1 MPTRAERP
9 RFPCKTFQN
18 RCRGLAGRSR
28 FSRNQEGNHE
38 RYHQGIDEFHVF
50 LCYTKISEYLSTTNV
65 NVTQMVN
72 GFPSQI
78 KNMDSLTESRYGLDQ
93 IMWTGKHIND
103 QLPVVGGFNAF
114 RKFARNFWGD
124 FPQFLGVQSKKWFKR
139 NQLSNPKMDLKRLE
153 WLGTKGEEL

>member
-1 MPTRAERP
+1 MN
-9 RFPCKTFQN
+9 FMC
-18 RCRGLAGRSR
+18 
-28 FSRNQEGNHE
+28 FSVIQ
-38 RYHQGIDEFHVF
+38 
-50 LCYTKISEYLSTTNV
+50 KISEYLSTTNV

-78 KNMDSLTESRYGLDQ
+78 KNMDSLPESRYGLDQ
-93 IMWTGKHIND
+93 IMLTGKHIND

-114 RKFARNFWGD
+114 RKFARNFWGG
-124 FPQFLGVQSKKWFKR
+124 FPQFLGVQSRKWFLR

>member
-1 MPTRAERP
+1 
-9 RFPCKTFQN
+9 
-18 RCRGLAGRSR
+18 
-28 FSRNQEGNHE
+28 
-38 RYHQGIDEFHVF
+38 
-50 LCYTKISEYLSTTNV
+50 
-65 NVTQMVN
+65 MVN

-78 KNMDSLTESRYGLDQ
+78 KNMDSLPESRYGLDQ

-124 FPQFLGVQSKKWFKR
+124 FPQFLGVQSKKWCKR

>member
-1 MPTRAERP
+1 MN
-9 RFPCKTFQN
+9 FMC
-18 RCRGLAGRSR
+18 
-28 FSRNQEGNHE
+28 FSVIQ
-38 RYHQGIDEFHVF
+38 
-50 LCYTKISEYLSTTNV
+50 KISEYLSTA

-72 GFPSQI
+72 FPSQI
-78 KNMDSLTESRYGLDQ
+78 KNMDSLPESRYGLEQ

-139 NQLSNPKMDLKRLE
+139 NQLSNPKMDLK
-153 WLGTKGEEL
+153 WLGRKGEEL